1 VGLDFNVTATIGAIE
16 VVAIGSGTASA
27 PSCWKRMEAA
37 IAKPLSHTAIGD
49 LLMEIRKVP
58 YGIVFKT
65 RVRDESIGGENP
77 FRWQD
82 LSSDEIFKGRRVV
95 VFSLPGAF
103 TPTCSNRQCPAFDA
117 LYSEIRAQGVDEVY
131 CLTVNDA
138 FVVYQWAR
146 HLGIKNVKFI
156 PDGSGWFTGR
166 MGMLVNKEHLGFG
179 YRSWRYTMVV
189 DDGLV
194 EKWFEEPG
202 INDVGA
208 DEDPYT
214 VTAPEVLLDYL
225 RNAQRKNK
233 AA

>member
-1 VGLDFNVTATIGAIE
+1 
-16 VVAIGSGTASA
+16 
-27 PSCWKRMEAA
+27 
-37 IAKPLSHTAIGD
+37 
-49 LLMEIRKVP
+49 MEIRKVP

-82 LSSDEIFKGRRVV
+82 VRSEEIFQGRRVV

-117 LYSEIRAQGVDEVY
+117 IYPEIRRLGIDEVY
-131 CLTVNDA
+131 CISVNDA

-146 HLGIKNVKFI
+146 HLKIKNVRFI
-156 PDGSGWFTGR
+156 PDGSGKFTGR

-189 DDGLV
+189 DDGAV

-202 INDVGA
+202 INDAGE
-208 DEDPYT
+208 DDDPYT
-214 VTAPEVLLDYL
+214 VTDPDHLIAYL
-225 RNAQRKNK
+225 REAQRTND